1 MANLTQND
9 VPETV
14 GKILEIVQFMLK
26 HMQENDTMKAHD
38 AMADRWFTAEELKE
52 YLPTHPTLSDIY
64 SKTHLKTIPFHKSG
78 KRVIFRKSEID
89 TWLLSGQSK
98 TLKNLTEEAQKVMIQ
113 KHNKRR
119 KVA

>member
-1 MANLTQND
+1 MRTLSQNS
-9 VPETV
+9 
-14 GKILEIVQFMLK
+14 K
-26 HMQENDTMKAHD
+26 HHRKFKNYRKD
-38 AMADRWFTAEELKE
+38 FTADELTG

-64 SKTHLKTIPFHKSG
+64 SRTHLKTIPFHKFG

-98 TLKNLTEEAQKVMIQ
+98 TLKNLIEEAEKVMIH

-119 KVA
+119 KVVKKIA